1 MNDSEDDNDGEGNE
15 CSFKNTFVDSD
26 ASMASPVVGRKS
38 KAEALS
44 STIQEAEEE
53 EEQEEQDEEEEEQE
67 EKAVGQEK
75 QFLKTSS
82 LASLLPRYC
91 QK

>member
-1 MNDSEDDNDGEGNE
+1 MEL
-15 CSFKNTFVDSD
+15 
-26 ASMASPVVGRKS
+26 GRQPGQQ
-38 KAEALS
+38 AG
-44 STIQEAEEE
+44 QR
-53 EEQEEQDEEEEEQE
+53 EQDEEEEEQE

-91 QK
+91 Q